1 LTGSRKGST
10 VAPQYKLNSNY
21 KRETKMANPK
31 VQLTDVTLMWA
42 ALDTKNTMS
51 EKYQVDITNLSPENV
66 EKLAAL
72 GLQAKTRAD
81 KPEKGAFFVCKS
93 LFPIVPLDTRKQP
106 LKAVVGNGTK
116 ANVIVSYYIPK
127 RKPVGAPDRSPTLLE
142 LVITDL
148 IEFVPNHMADNA
160 PL

>member
-1 LTGSRKGST
+1 
-10 VAPQYKLNSNY
+10 
-21 KRETKMANPK
+21 MANPK

-51 EKYQVDITNLSPENV
+51 DKYKVDITNLSPENV
-66 EKLAAL
+66 EKLTAL

-81 KPEKGAFFVCKS
+81 RPEKGAFFVCKS
-93 LFPIVPLDTRKQP
+93 LFPIVALDKNKQP
-106 LKAVVGNGTK
+106 IKATVGNGTK

-127 RKPVGAPDRSPTLLE
+127 RKPIGAPDRSPTLLE

-148 IEFVPNHMADNA
+148 VEYRPPHTDDVA
-160 PL
+160 L